1 MKVKLKVVHH
11 NYSKRLKIHKKLHQ
25 EKFLKDVYMLYF
37 HHKMYVLAYTSE
49 KVCKQKAKDE
59 IMASHFC
66 SYDKSGPKCVLHMTK
81 HS

>member
-37 HHKMYVLAYTSE
+37 HHKMYVLATHQKKFVNRKPKMKLWQVISAVMTSQDPN
-49 KVCKQKAKDE
+49 VY
-59 IMASHFC
+59 F
-66 SYDKSGPKCVLHMTK
+66 T
-81 HS
+81 